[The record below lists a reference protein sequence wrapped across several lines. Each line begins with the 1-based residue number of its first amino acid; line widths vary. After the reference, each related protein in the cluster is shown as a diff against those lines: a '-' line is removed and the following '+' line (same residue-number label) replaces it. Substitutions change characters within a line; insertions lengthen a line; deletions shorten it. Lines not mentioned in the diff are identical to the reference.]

1 MPVFALSE
9 NDTRGYYHRWLE
21 ERGTALN
28 MVCLIKQDIK
38 LNLFE
43 ILNMFSKSFR
53 EVISCDSLLL
63 TRLSL
68 FNASYVSKLYL

>member
-1 MPVFALSE
+1 
-9 NDTRGYYHRWLE
+9 
-21 ERGTALN
+21 